1 MMLAAAPMV
10 AKLLPRLASEHEG
23 EVLNVVRAIG
33 RTLKASGADWHD
45 LAAELLH
52 PAPAAIHDHARR
64 PRREQTPRT
73 APLSPEA
80 LRLLRAGLAL
90 DAFTSW
96 ERGFAETII
105 TAAGRP
111 GWRPSRRQSDII
123 ARLASKA
130 QEAEAH
136 P

>member
-1 MMLAAAPMV
+1 MTPALAMKVGRILP
-10 AKLLPRLASEHEG
+10 LLGSDREG
-23 EVLNVVRAIG
+23 EVLAAVAALR
-33 RTLKASGADWHD
+33 RTLGTARLDLHD

-52 PAPAAIHDHARR
+52 PAAAAIPHHVRR
-64 PRREQTPRT
+64 PRRERTPRT

-96 ERGFAETII
+96 ERGFAETIVQ
-105 TAAGRP
+105 AAGRR
-111 GWRPSRRQSDII
+111 GWRPSKKQTDIA
-123 ARLASKA
+123 ARLVSKA
-130 QEAEAH
+130 AEAEAH